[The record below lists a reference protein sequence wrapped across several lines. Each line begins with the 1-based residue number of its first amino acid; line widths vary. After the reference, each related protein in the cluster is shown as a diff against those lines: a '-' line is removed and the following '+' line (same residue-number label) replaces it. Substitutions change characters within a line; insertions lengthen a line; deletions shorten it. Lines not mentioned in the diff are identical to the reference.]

1 MTWIAIAVGGAL
13 GALARYGVTLLTF
26 PAAANRLPLATLTVN
41 ISGCLLMGICY
52 VLIVEK
58 GVLSAEWRHWLMTG
72 FLGAFTTFSAFA
84 LDAVALWQHGH
95 GQLAL
100 LYIAISV
107 CACVL
112 AVALGITC
120 TQRLV

>member
-1 MTWIAIAVGGAL
+1 MTWIAIAIGGAL
-13 GALARYGVTLLTF
+13 GAMARYGVTLYTF
-26 PAAANRLPLATLTVN
+26 PVLANRFPLATLTVN
-41 ISGCLLMGICY
+41 VSGCLLMGICY
-52 VLIVEK
+52 GLIIEK
-58 GVLSAEWRHWLMTG
+58 GVLPPEWRNLLMTG

-84 LDAVALWQHGH
+84 LDAVALWQNGH

-100 LYIAISV
+100 LYVAISV

-112 AVALGITC
+112 AVVLGIHC